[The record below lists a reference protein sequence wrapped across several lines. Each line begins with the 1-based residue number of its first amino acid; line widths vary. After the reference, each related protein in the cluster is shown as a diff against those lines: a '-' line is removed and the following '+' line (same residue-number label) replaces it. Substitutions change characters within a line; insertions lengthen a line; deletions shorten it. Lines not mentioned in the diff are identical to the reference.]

1 MNNTA
6 TNKGKNIVIKFEG
19 GSTTG
24 EGGLQRA
31 FVFRVLNVEKE
42 ISV

>member
-6 TNKGKNIVIKFEG
+6 TTKGKNIVMSEG

-24 EGGLQRA
+24 EGFHKEHLYW
-31 FVFRVLNVEKE
+31 VLNVEKE